1 MRGALRRMEDA
12 EDDLLGDL
20 EEPDHVIDDTCRD
33 AAPDELDLGRGWR
46 RVRDQ
51 CLEANRPRAREGAG
65 HQAARAWAP
74 HRRRAVKLLRAPDR
88 FRHPS
93 SFTTVSR
100 KAYSQTGV
108 LQLST

>member
-1 MRGALRRMEDA
+1 MEDA

-33 AAPDELDLGRGWR
+33 AAPDELDLRRGRR

-51 CLEANRPRAREGAG
+51 GLEANCPRAREGAA
-65 HQAARAWAP
+65 HQAARAWAA
-74 HRRRAVKLLRAPDR
+74 HLRRGVKLLRASDR

-93 SFTTVSR
+93 SLTTVSR
-100 KAYSQTGV
+100 EAYSQTGV